1 MTGRTLHRLILRGV
15 ALAFLLVALP
25 ACSTGA
31 KGASRAQPITR
42 TYVRVNNQ
50 SWLDMTVYVVRGAQ
64 KVRIG
69 QVSSNATTRLEIPHG
84 MISGATVLSF
94 MVDPIG
100 SQRTATSFDLTVTP
114 GETVQLTIPATVR

>member
-1 MTGRTLHRLILRGV
+1 MSRRPVHLAALGLGL
-15 ALAFLLVALP
+15 ALATLP
-25 ACSTGA
+25 ACSSGTQ
-31 KGASRAQPITR
+31 GASRSQPIAR

-84 MISGATVLSF
+84 MISGATTLSF